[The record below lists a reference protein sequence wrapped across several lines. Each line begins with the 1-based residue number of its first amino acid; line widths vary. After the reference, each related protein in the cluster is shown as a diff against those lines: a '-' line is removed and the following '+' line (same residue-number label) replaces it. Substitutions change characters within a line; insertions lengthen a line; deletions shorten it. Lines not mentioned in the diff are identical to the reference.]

1 MLQTLGHKAVLFD
14 LGNTLVSYY
23 QRHEF
28 PGILEEAVNG
38 CVGHLRDAG
47 LGFREEGLWD
57 RVKEQD
63 HGSPDNRVHP
73 LESRLAV
80 IFGLD
85 DRVTIDKL
93 CQVFM
98 KPIFERGRLYS
109 DVKPTL
115 RVLRAGGVRTAIVSN
130 SPWGSPAGL
139 WRLELERFGLAGL
152 VDEAVFCG
160 DVGWRK
166 PDRRVFLYVLGRL
179 GVGAGDCVFVG
190 DDPRWDVVGAAGVG
204 IRAVLVDRTGGDSG
218 ALCGLGGL
226 LGLL

>member
-1 MLQTLGHKAVLFD
+1 MALVKAVLFD

-28 PGILEEAVNG
+28 PGVLEEAVNG
-38 CVGHLRDAG
+38 CVEHLRGVDVA
-47 LGFREEGLWD
+47 FREEGLWG
-57 RVKEQD
+57 RVREQD
-63 HGSPDNRVHP
+63 HESPDFRVRP
-73 LESRLAV
+73 LGDRLAA

-85 DRVTIDKL
+85 DHATLDGL
-93 CQVFM
+93 CRVFM
-98 KPIFERGRLYS
+98 EPIFARGRLYG

-115 RVLRAGGVRTAIVSN
+115 RSLRALGVKTAIVSN

-139 WRLELERFGLAGL
+139 WRRELERLGLAPL

-166 PDRRVFLYVLGRL
+166 PEPRVFLYALGRL
-179 GVGAGDCVFVG
+179 GVEAGDSVFVG
-190 DDPRWDVVGAAGVG
+190 DDPRWDVEGPRAVGV
-204 IRAVLVDRTGGDSG
+204 RAVLVDRAGSDSE
-218 ALCGLGGL
+218 ALRGLGGL